1 MLNVVFYNT
10 STLQKEEA
18 HLETMF
24 DGSGIMR
31 DAYNLTEWNTSL
43 PNLINGN
50 AMFRGWR
57 ALTKFS
63 GNLDSLQNANDM
75 FYAVSL
81 SDFSVDLPSLTS
93 ASSMFAATQLKT
105 FSGELPRLSNGTG
118 MFLNCASLT
127 FFKSALPSLTI
138 GTNMF
143 GSCKLDARSLMYI
156 AETLPTVE
164 TPANITIGLGV
175 NSEEE
180 MEEFAKA
187 ASFNSWDELKQLFI
201 DKNWTATF
209 QYNGAATT
217 AATLDE
223 NGQTTGIAIYARL
236 LEADEN
242 SGEYISEEDGKY
254 YNMEWGHSVTN
265 TANYTLF
272 GSLLE
277 ACGYFGVVPKEF
289 ASE

>member
-24 DGSGIMR
+24 DSSGIMR
-31 DAYNLTEWNTSL
+31 GTSMISWKSSL
-43 PNLINGN
+43 PNLIKAEG
-50 AMFRGWR
+50 MFQFSRN
-57 ALTKFS
+57 LTSFS
-63 GNLDSLQNANDM
+63 GDLSALQDA
-75 FYAVSL
+75 
-81 SDFSVDLPSLTS
+81 T
-93 ASSMFAATQLKT
+93 SMFIEVPLISINTKLSSLEIGNHMFLNSTKLEK
-105 FSGELPRLSNGTG
+105 FDIELPRLSDGTS
-118 MFLNCASLT
+118 MFHGCTSLT
-127 FFKSALPSLTI
+127 SFTSALPSLTN

-143 GSCKLDARSLMYI
+143 DSCKLDARSLMYI

-175 NSEEE
+175 NSEDE

-209 QYNGAATT
+209 QYNGVPAT

-223 NGQTTGIAIYARL
+223 NGQTTGMTIYARL

-277 ACGYFGVVPKEF
+277 AYGYFGVVPKEF